1 MAFIAENAVWEEGVR
16 EVGIGESVSGG
27 VQGTVNR
34 SLTHLA
40 NRTLYLKRRLDELDG
55 AALKKS
61 ANLSD
66 VDDAEQSRTNIGV
79 PTKLEILQAIYP
91 VGKLYVS
98 EDPVSPAVVLGFGT
112 WTRIESRTLMGASDV
127 YPAGSS
133 GGEAEHMLTA
143 AEMPSHAHNAT
154 TTQNGLHT
162 HSASIGNSGE
172 HHHGS
177 GVGWDRFPNGSYGCY
192 DGAYNHVGF
201 DGGDT
206 NNPIW
211 KTSTNGSH
219 SHSANIHA
227 AGAHA
232 HTVNVASAGGNAPH
246 NNLPPYYAVYIWRRT
261 A

>member
-16 EVGIGESVSGG
+16 EVGIGEPVSGG

-162 HSASIGNSGE
+162 HSEGDAGSHRHTGGDDISKTKSFDACSGNGNPLAL
-172 HHHGS
+172 GY
-177 GVGWDRFPNGSYGCY
+177 GDGCY
-192 DGAYNHVGF
+192 GGQRSGF
-201 DGGDT
+201 YTDWQGGHRHT
-206 NNPIW
+206 IN
-211 KTSTNGSH
+211 
-219 SHSANIHA
+219 A

-232 HTVNVASAGGNAPH
+232 HTVNVDSAGGNAAH